1 MTNKTMTELSG
12 MTHEELVQH
21 AITLQTILQN
31 DVFSLTRD
39 DVQYALSG
47 VLSLPEEFISDD
59 LIDVAER
66 EMKGRFGFDNESE
79 QIMNFLTALP
89 INWSETEGNYSGQM
103 MPDGTLFIWFKNEAV
118 DGSPDLHL
126 QSENEVDNFL
136 TYLFGEDWENV
147 MERSPSFQFQRK
159 QLTDF

>member
-89 INWSETEGNYSGQM
+89 INWSETEGLS
-103 MPDGTLFIWFKNEAV
+103 LI
-118 DGSPDLHL
+118 HI
-126 QSENEVDNFL
+126 
-136 TYLFGEDWENV
+136 
-147 MERSPSFQFQRK
+147 
-159 QLTDF
+159 